1 MDRRVVRH
9 PEIVQQ
15 QRNTERQLKTSA
27 DPIPHLDFVA
37 KLAGRSDDY
46 RIRVIIEP
54 S

>member
-1 MDRRVVRH
+1 MDRQVVH
-9 PEIVQQ
+9 HLEMVQK

-27 DPIPHLDFVA
+27 DPIPYLDFVA

>member
-1 MDRRVVRH
+1 M
-9 PEIVQQ
+9 VQE

-27 DPIPHLDFVA
+27 DPIPYLDFVA